1 MSSRRTERGQS
12 TVEYAGAL
20 LLVGLIVAALLTLV
34 PSIRGTLVHAV
45 TCVIPSGDCTAA
57 GSTTSGG
64 AAEASNPGSG
74 GASEPAANPV
84 PVPTPAPAP
93 TPNVANT
100 WTGQAA
106 NLPQGGSRPYV
117 PPKKSHGKPHRVRGD
132 RGTGYEDVDG
142 NVWVWDPR
150 GHAGPHWDV
159 QHPDGSHTNV
169 YPDGEIHQ
177 GADNFPNKPR
187 GNSSSGSGD
196 DGGGGDDHT
205 AEIVGGGA
213 AVIGGGGLL
222 WWLGKAA
229 SPACGPAVLVCAV
242 VL

>member
-12 TVEYAGAL
+12 TVEYAGVL
-20 LLVGLIVAALLTLV
+20 LIVGLTVAALLTLV
-34 PSIRGTLVHAV
+34 PGVRGTLVHAV
-45 TCVIPSGDCTAA
+45 NCVIPSGDCTAA
-57 GSTTSGG
+57 AGSTTPGG
-64 AAEASNPGSG
+64 AADASNPGSG
-74 GASEPAANPV
+74 GASEPVATPV
-84 PVPTPAPAP
+84 PNPTPAPAP
-93 TPNVANT
+93 TPSMAAA

-117 PPKKSHGKPHRVRGD
+117 PPKKARGKPFRVRGD
-132 RGTGYEDVDG
+132 RGNGYEDGDG

-177 GADNFPNKPR
+177 GKDNFPNKSR
-187 GNSSSGSGD
+187 GGDNGGSGD
-196 DGGGGDDHT
+196 GDDNT
-205 AEIVGGGA
+205 AKIVGSSA
-213 AVIGGGGLL
+213 AIIGGGGLL
-222 WWLGKAA
+222 WWLGKVA
-229 SPACGPAVLVCAV
+229 SPACGPAVVVCAV

>member
-1 MSSRRTERGQS
+1 
-12 TVEYAGAL
+12 
-20 LLVGLIVAALLTLV
+20 
-34 PSIRGTLVHAV
+34 
-45 TCVIPSGDCTAA
+45 
-57 GSTTSGG
+57 
-64 AAEASNPGSG
+64 
-74 GASEPAANPV
+74 
-84 PVPTPAPAP
+84 
-93 TPNVANT
+93 VANS

-187 GNSSSGSGD
+187 SSDGGGSGD
-196 DGGGGDDHT
+196 DEGGGDNNT
-205 AEIVGGGA
+205 AKAVGIAGA
-213 AVIGGGGLL
+213 LATAGTIL
-222 WWLGKAA
+222 WWVGKAA
-229 SPACGPAVLVCAV
+229 SPACGPLAPVCVV